1 MPKRVLDGEAMWT
14 SRKIAQIQ
22 PLKFRAEYS
31 WVYPVAHSNS
41 AFEFDERELWVRCY
55 GFARPDIDLE
65 TATAIFTEFQ
75 RVGLLFVWVEGG
87 RQYGYWTGSDK
98 PGRRPRK
105 SWLERERK
113 NGTLPPDPPEA
124 ELQAFLSK
132 GDDNNARQER
142 AANTPEA
149 CMEHAQGV
157 LGTPKR
163 VSGIGTGIG
172 TGRGNGKGSDEK
184 QSDDPLK
191 TSRKKKILED
201 SPRWNDALNLSGRLA
216 DGILRNNPN
225 HEISDPKTR
234 RTKVRLWAIEIEKL
248 LRLNQKTPELVSSVI
263 DFCQADTFWSGN
275 ILSGSK
281 LREKFEQL
289 TAQMLKR
296 GGGNDGKSYAEQ
308 KEDRSIRATL

>member
-1 MPKRVLDGEAMWT
+1 MPSRVINGDALWT
-14 SRKIAQIQ
+14 SRKIAQVE
-22 PLKFRAEYS
+22 PLEFRSEYS
-31 WVYPVAHSNS
+31 WMYAVAESNGV
-41 AFEFDERELWVRCY
+41 FELDARAIWARCY
-55 GFARPDIDLE
+55 AFARPNIDFTKVE
-65 TATAIFTEFQ
+65 AILTEFE
-75 RVGLLFVWVEGG
+75 RVKLLFPFEQDGHS
-87 RQYGYWTGSDK
+87 YAYWTGSNR

-105 SWLERERK
+105 SWLDRQRK
-113 NGTLPPDPPEA
+113 NGNLPPDPPEA
-124 ELQAFLSK
+124 ELQAFLTKEDSPPARRERV
-132 GDDNNARQER
+132 DNVQ
-142 AANTPEA
+142 
-149 CMEHAQGV
+149 EHAGGV
-157 LGTPKR
+157 SGFGLGT
-163 VSGIGTGIG
+163 G
-172 TGRGNGKGSDEK
+172 TGRGVGEGSDEK

-289 TAQMLKR
+289 TTQMLNR
-296 GGGNDGKSYAEQ
+296 GEKNDGKSYAEQ
-308 KEDRSIRATL
+308 RDEQSARAAFQ